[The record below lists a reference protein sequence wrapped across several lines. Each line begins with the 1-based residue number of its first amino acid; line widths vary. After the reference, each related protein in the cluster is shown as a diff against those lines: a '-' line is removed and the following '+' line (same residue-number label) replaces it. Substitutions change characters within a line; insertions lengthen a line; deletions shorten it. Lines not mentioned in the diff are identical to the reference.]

1 MKFTKYELYWPCPSN
16 NNFKLP
22 PIPRPLLILIL
33 SHYCT
38 QVYYIVPA
46 FIVGLMVGVFLWALY
61 ILLYKTRTRYFPS
74 TTTTTTASENDCTEM
89 KRSNQNSFED
99 VSSQATV
106 RSGVQ
111 SFTSLKADLRLEGFA
126 FFRCIE
132 GSSWPLSSFLLRSV
146 MEQCLQGNS
155 ILLRHLPNEKTTT
168 LFTYVLMEFYHQRC
182 E

>member
-106 RSGVQ
+106 RSWVQ
-111 SFTSLKADLRLEGFA
+111 SFTSLKVFHFSGALKDLLG
-126 FFRCIE
+126 
-132 GSSWPLSSFLLRSV
+132 
-146 MEQCLQGNS
+146 
-155 ILLRHLPNEKTTT
+155 H
-168 LFTYVLMEFYHQRC
+168 
-182 E
+182 